1 MSDTT
6 TQDRTTPAAPAPD
19 ALKLAA
25 FDVDDLAI
33 VSAHLQDALVK
44 VGDMAYLPAEKRFAC
59 VVARFDWPALL
70 AGICE
75 RRSTGLHFERV
86 LSVQQTGVPQHH
98 ADRPVELNLLSITFE
113 PSDAPAGVVLLIFS
127 GGAAIRLSVECLE
140 LGMSDLGPRWLVN
153 CRPPGH
159 PLEAEAEA
167 SA

>member
-1 MSDTT
+1 MSDTS
-6 TQDRTTPAAPAPD
+6 TQNRAEAAPAPD

-44 VGDMAYLPAEKRFAC
+44 IADIAYLPAEKRFAC
-59 VVARFDWPALL
+59 VVARFDWPAAL

-75 RRSTGLHFERV
+75 RRSTGLHFEQV
-86 LSVQQTGVPQHH
+86 VGVQQTGVPQHSVGK
-98 ADRPVELNLLSITFE
+98 PVELNLLSITFE
-113 PSDAPAGVVLLIFS
+113 ATDAPTGVVLMIFS
-127 GGAAIRLSVECLE
+127 GGAAIRLTVDCLE

-153 CRPPGH
+153 CKPPGH
-159 PLEAEAEA
+159 PIEAEVVA